1 MDKLY
6 SVHPKYLETVKLVWK
21 RKRRGRDI
29 DLANKLDLSLPIVNL
44 FLIGKPIKGLFF
56 VEICQAL
63 HLNWREIAGL
73 DLLET
78 PVKSSEIEVDSND
91 VDTVD
96 ITVDTSDGIG
106 RRPGY
111 GNTKPKPIEEVNTV
125 DDALGDLVDTL
136 KEMLRRLTRKAGN
149 ILKAD
154 RTSIFLLDEH
164 SNILGSID
172 ADDGKGG
179 SLVIDIPADKGI
191 AGAAATSLSIIN
203 VPFDVYDD
211 PRSEEAKRIDQIT
224 GYRTYTMLAWPV
236 LNQQKN
242 LIAVVQLINKL
253 KPDSNPKDDLY
264 ERIDLK
270 GFTKRDEEL
279 LAQFT
284 PSILRNLERCQ
295 LCFQLARKLWVNS
308 ESKSGIIDPY
318 NQKLITELQ
327 EKEKQVRKSLKKLTK
342 LNF

>member
-1 MDKLY
+1 MEKLY
-6 SVHPKYLETVKLVWK
+6 SVHPKHLETVKLVWK

-29 DLANKLDLSLPIVNL
+29 DLANELDLDLPIVNL

-73 DLLET
+73 ELLET
-78 PVKSSEIEVDSND
+78 PVKSSEIQVDTSEVD
-91 VDTVD
+91 
-96 ITVDTSDGIG
+96 TVDTSDAIG
-106 RRPGY
+106 LRPRY
-111 GNTKPKPIEEVNTV
+111 GNAKPKLIEEVNTV
-125 DDALGDLVDTL
+125 DDALGELVDTL
-136 KEMLRRLTRKAGN
+136 KEMLTRLTRKAGN

-154 RTSIFLLDEH
+154 RTSIFLLDQH

-211 PRSEEAKRIDQIT
+211 PRSEEAKRIDKIT

-242 LIAVVQLINKL
+242 LVAVVQLINKL
-253 KPDSNPKDDLY
+253 KPDINPNDDLY

-270 GFTKRDEEL
+270 GFTKKDEAL

-308 ESKSGIIDPY
+308 ESNSGIIDPY

-342 LNF
+342 LKF

>member
-1 MDKLY
+1 MEKLY

-29 DLANKLDLSLPIVNL
+29 DLANELDLDLPIVNL

-63 HLNWREIAGL
+63 QLNWREIAGL

-78 PVKSSEIEVDSND
+78 PVKSSEIEVDTSE
-91 VDTVD
+91 VD
-96 ITVDTSDGIG
+96 TVDTSDGIG
-106 RRPGY
+106 PRPSY
-111 GNTKPKPIEEVNTV
+111 ANAKPKPIEEVNTV
-125 DDALGDLVDTL
+125 DDALGELVDTL

-211 PRSEEAKRIDQIT
+211 PRSEEAKRIDKIT
-224 GYRTYTMLAWPV
+224 GYRTYTMVAWPV

-253 KPDSNPKDDLY
+253 KPNSNPNDNLS
-264 ERIDLK
+264 ERIALK
-270 GFTKRDEEL
+270 GFTKKDEEL

-284 PSILRNLERCQ
+284 PSILKNLERCQ
-295 LCFQLARKLWVNS
+295 LCFQLARKLWLKSESNS
-308 ESKSGIIDPY
+308 EIIDPY
-318 NQKLITELQ
+318 NQKMITELQ

-342 LNF
+342 LNLY

>member
-1 MDKLY
+1 MEKLY
-6 SVHPKYLETVKLVWK
+6 SVHPNYLEKVKLVWK

-29 DLANKLDLSLPIVNL
+29 DLANELDLDLPIVNL

-73 DLLET
+73 ELLET
-78 PVKSSEIEVDSND
+78 PVKSSEIQ
-91 VDTVD
+91 VDTSEID
-96 ITVDTSDGIG
+96 TVDTSDAIG
-106 RRPGY
+106 LRPRY
-111 GNTKPKPIEEVNTV
+111 GNAKPKLIEEVNTV
-125 DDALGDLVDTL
+125 DDALEELVDTL
-136 KEMLRRLTRKAGN
+136 KEMLTRLTRKAGN

-154 RTSIFLLDEH
+154 RTSIFLLDQH

-179 SLVIDIPADKGI
+179 SLIIDIPANKGI

-211 PRSEEAKRIDQIT
+211 PRSEEAKRIDKIT

-236 LNQQKN
+236 LNQRKN
-242 LIAVVQLINKL
+242 LVAVVQLINKL
-253 KPDSNPKDDLY
+253 KTTINSNDDLY

-270 GFTKRDEEL
+270 GFTKKDEQL
-279 LAQFT
+279 FAQFT

-308 ESKSGIIDPY
+308 ESNSGIIDPY

-327 EKEKQVRKSLKKLTK
+327 EKEKQVRKSLNKLT
-342 LNF
+342 NFYG

>member
-1 MDKLY
+1 MEKLY
-6 SVHPKYLETVKLVWK
+6 SVHPNYLEKVKLVWK

-29 DLANKLDLSLPIVNL
+29 DLANELDLDLPIVNL

-73 DLLET
+73 ELLET
-78 PVKSSEIEVDSND
+78 PVKSSEIQ
-91 VDTVD
+91 
-96 ITVDTSDGIG
+96 VDTSDAIG
-106 RRPGY
+106 LRPRY
-111 GNTKPKPIEEVNTV
+111 GNAKPKLIEEVNTV
-125 DDALGDLVDTL
+125 DDALEELVDTL
-136 KEMLRRLTRKAGN
+136 KEMLTRLTRKAGN

-154 RTSIFLLDEH
+154 RTSIFLLDQH

-179 SLVIDIPADKGI
+179 SLIIDIPANKGI

-211 PRSEEAKRIDQIT
+211 PRSEEAKRIDKIT

-236 LNQQKN
+236 LNQRKN
-242 LIAVVQLINKL
+242 LVAVVQLINKL
-253 KPDSNPKDDLY
+253 KPNSYPNDDLY

-270 GFTKRDEEL
+270 GFTKKDEQL
-279 LAQFT
+279 FAQFT

-308 ESKSGIIDPY
+308 ESNSGIIDPY

-327 EKEKQVRKSLKKLTK
+327 EKEKQVRKSLNKLT
-342 LNF
+342 NFYG